1 MASSESSWLDL
12 EEFQRLYPSFQ
23 LKDELIIEGGGG
35 VDRTGRN
42 ENGDPAF
49 HGGLRFE
56 LGDQDRNK
64 VVSTSLD
71 PV

>member
-23 LKDELIIEGGGG
+23 LEDELIVEGGG
-35 VDRTGRN
+35 VDRTGRHR
-42 ENGDPAF
+42 NGDPAF
-49 HGGLRFE
+49 HDGLRFE